1 MAKKRR
7 IRRKAMTTQLVVR
20 MPLDLR
26 EALEALSDE
35 EDRPVGNMVRVLLG
49 EALAARVKPRKRGG
63 K

>member
-1 MAKKRR
+1 
-7 IRRKAMTTQLVVR
+7 MTTQLVVR